1 MIKIKL
7 FGALRLKCGLA
18 GLEVYAGS
26 VKEACRLL
34 SKATGYPEKEFKN
47 CTFMVNG
54 KNVKYSAKLHEGD
67 ELMLL
72 SPSGGG

>member
-7 FGALRLKCGLA
+7 FGALRLKCGIA
-18 GLEVYAGS
+18 AMDVYAMN

-47 CTFMVNG
+47 CTFMING
-54 KNVKYSAKLHEGD
+54 KSVRYSAKLHDGD
-67 ELMLL
+67 ELTLM